1 MPNSYG
7 FGVLTEALVRDLP
20 AITPVQ
26 QQLAEIES
34 LGTSHV
40 VLVCGYW
47 FEWSLAMGEQWFGF
61 DLKNKKV
68 TFFDDGNTRIN
79 ISTWRQ
85 CGRAIVALL
94 SLPLTGQSPALSDWR
109 NKLLYIDSFKA
120 SQRDMLDS
128 IHRVAGTTDKDWEI
142 SYEPSDQ
149 RYKDGCE
156 ELQKGIRT
164 GFAKMIYAR
173 MFYPNGDGDFESA
186 HGLANKVLGL
196 PKEDLDECTKS
207 VLAMVESGWH
217 PWTG

>member
-173 MFYPNGDGDFESA
+173 MFYPNGDGDFEPA